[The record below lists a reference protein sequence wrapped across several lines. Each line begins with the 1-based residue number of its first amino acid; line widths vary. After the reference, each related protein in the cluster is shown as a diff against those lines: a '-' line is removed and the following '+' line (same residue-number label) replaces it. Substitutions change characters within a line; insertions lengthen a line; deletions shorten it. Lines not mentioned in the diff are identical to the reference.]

1 MGDLWEQAAA
11 PPNPNANPFMARPPG
26 INQKGFILG
35 LRPPVRTPSEV
46 HARVINEGLLRESL
60 AE

>member
-1 MGDLWEQAAA
+1 
-11 PPNPNANPFMARPPG
+11 MARPPG
-26 INQKGFILG
+26 INQKGLILG

-46 HARVINEGLLRESL
+46 HARVVNEGLLRESL

>member
-1 MGDLWEQAAA
+1 LRAKAAA
-11 PPNPNANPFMARPPG
+11 TASPKPNPFSGRPPG
-26 INQKGFILG
+26 INQKGAIPG

-46 HARVINEGLLRESL
+46 HARVVNEGLLKESL